1 MKEIRLP
8 ALAEDQVDA
17 TVIRWLRQE
26 GDRVQ
31 AGDPILEVETDKA
44 AVEIESP
51 ASGRL
56 REIRAREGD
65 VVPVETV
72 VAVIEEDA
80 QAS

>member
-1 MKEIRLP
+1 MKEVRLP
-8 ALAEDQVDA
+8 SLAEDQVDA
-17 TVIRWLRQE
+17 TVIRWLHRE

-31 AGDPILEVETDKA
+31 AGEPILEVETDKA

-56 REIRAREGD
+56 REIRAQEGD

-72 VAVIEEDA
+72 VAVIDEED
-80 QAS
+80 

>member
-1 MKEIRLP
+1 MREVRLP

-17 TVIRWLRQE
+17 TVIRWLHQE
-26 GDRVQ
+26 GDLVQ
-31 AGDPILEVETDKA
+31 AGEPILEVETDKA

-72 VAVIEEDA
+72 VAVIEEDS
-80 QAS
+80 QGS

>member
-72 VAVIEEDA
+72 VAVIEEDG